1 MINFYFNSYDEN
13 YKNIFGAIKKGQ
25 NVTLQ
30 VKLSVPCDVFMV
42 LKTINGDERFKLN
55 FNEKIGNNY
64 FYSINID
71 TDSFLGPNFYYF
83 EVENNDEKYY
93 YGNNEDLLGGVGKLY
108 DKKPKNLYQMYIY
121 DIKFKVPNWYKHGV
135 IYHVFVDRFKSS
147 QKDLEAID
155 KDLTSIYGG
164 NLEGIIDKLD
174 YIKDLGV
181 SILYLSPIFEAK
193 TFHKY
198 DIGDYELIDSDFGD
212 LNIFNK
218 LVSEL
223 KKRDMYLILDGV
235 FNHCGDDSKYFNH
248 FGNYETIGAYQSK
261 ESEYYNWFCFNEY
274 PDDYSCWGGISEL
287 PEFNKSNASFL
298 DFILYNPNSIIK
310 QWLGRGIDGWRLDA
324 SDLLP
329 DNFISE
335 INRVVKKNNQNSVI
349 IGELWND
356 ATNFNYMKNNEFR
369 LFMSGGELESV
380 TNYPLH
386 GLMLEFSKSNYT
398 PDDFKKRYYSLL
410 ENFPIEY
417 FYSTQNFLSTHDI
430 ERVLTLLDEN
440 INFLKF
446 AILLSMTLPGVPF
459 IYYGDEIGMTGGRDP
474 DNRKAFAWHNINE
487 DILSMYKQF
496 VKLRNSYDA
505 FKKGDI
511 YFLDNTL
518 PILAFKREYGDEKLL
533 ILLNNDDDVKF
544 SANDL
549 NLDTS
554 EFKLMDVFSNECYNK
569 KDIIELVNYDFKVF
583 KII

>member
-1 MINFYFNSYDEN
+1 MITFYFNSHDKN
-13 YKNIFGAIKKGQ
+13 YKSIFGAIKKGQ
-25 NVTLQ
+25 NIALQ
-30 VKLSVPCDVFMV
+30 FKSSVSCDVFIV
-42 LKTINGDERFKLN
+42 FKNIEGIKRFKLN
-55 FNEKIGNNY
+55 FNEKIDRNY

-71 TDSFLGPNFYYF
+71 TNSYLGPVFYYF
-83 EVENNDEKYY
+83 EIEFNNKKYY
-93 YGNNEDLLGGVGKLY
+93 YGNNEDLLGGIGKLY
-108 DKKPKNLYQMYIY
+108 NEKPENLYQMYVY
-121 DIKFKVPNWYKHGV
+121 DLKFNVPNWYKCGV

-147 QKDLEAID
+147 HENLETID

-198 DIGDYELIDSDFGD
+198 DIGNYELIDSDFGD

-218 LVSEL
+218 LVSEI

-248 FGNYETIGAYQSK
+248 FGNYETIGAYQSR
-261 ESEYYNWFCFNEY
+261 ESKYYSWFCFNEY
-274 PDDYSCWGGISEL
+274 PDDYSCWNNVPEL
-287 PEFNKSNASFL
+287 PEFNKFNASFL

-310 QWLGRGIDGWRLDA
+310 QWLDRGIDGWRLDA
-324 SDLLP
+324 ADLLP

-349 IGELWND
+349 IGELWDD

-369 LFMSGGELESV
+369 LFMAGEELESV

-386 GLMLEFSKSNYT
+386 GLILEFSKSNYT
-398 PDDFKKRYYSLL
+398 PNDFKKHYYSLL

-417 FYSTQNFLSTHDI
+417 FYSTQNFLSTHDV
-430 ERVLTLLDEN
+430 ERVWTVLDEN

-459 IYYGDEIGMTGGRDP
+459 IYYGDEIGMSGGKDP
-474 DNRKAFAWHNINE
+474 DNRKAFTWHNINE
-487 DILSMYKQF
+487 GILSMYKQF
-496 VKLRNSYDA
+496 IKLRNDYDA

-511 YFLDNTL
+511 YFLDNSL
-518 PILAFKREYGDEKLL
+518 PILTFRRKYDNENLL
-533 ILLNNDDDVKF
+533 ILLNNGDDIKF
-544 SANDL
+544 SANEL
-549 NLDTS
+549 NLTMS
-554 EFKLMDVFSNECYNK
+554 EFKLVDVFSNNCFNK
-569 KDIIELVNYDFKVF
+569 EDVVELFSYDFKVF